1 MRKSRNK
8 DRDKVERQRRHRL
21 RSEDLYGTMLR
32 VMARKRLYLD
42 KKCSRE
48 SLAREL
54 MTNRTYVSRALNAR
68 GMNFARFVNSF
79 RAEHAIGLLARPDLA
94 AVPLEDIAEMS
105 GFPNVEQMN
114 GYVKKSAGLTAC
126 ALRKRLMGED

>member
-1 MRKSRNK
+1 M
-8 DRDKVERQRRHRL
+8 VERQRRHRL

-48 SLAREL
+48 GLAREL

-79 RAEHAIGLLARPDLA
+79 RAEHAIGLLARTDLA
-94 AVPLEDIAEMS
+94 AVPLEEIAEMS
-105 GFPNVEQMN
+105 GFSNVDRMN
-114 GYVKKSAGLTAC
+114 DYVKKSAGITAC
-126 ALRKRLMGED
+126 ALRKRLLGED

>member
-1 MRKSRNK
+1 MKRRQKNRG
-8 DRDKVERQRRHRL
+8 RVEKRRYHRIG
-21 RSEDLYGTMLR
+21 SEDLYVRMLR
-32 VMARKRLYLD
+32 VMARKRLYLN

-48 SLAREL
+48 GLAREL

-79 RAEHAIGLLARPDLA
+79 RAEHAIELLARFDMA

-105 GFPNVEQMN
+105 GFTSVDKMN
-114 GYVKKSAGLTAC
+114 EYVKKSAGLSAC
-126 ALRKRLMGED
+126 ALRKRLLEEN

>member
-1 MRKSRNK
+1 MKQRKK
-8 DRDKVERQRRHRL
+8 GRDSRRHRL
-21 RSEDLYGTMLR
+21 GSGELYVSLMRLMTQQ
-32 VMARKRLYLD
+32 RLYLD
-42 KKCSRE
+42 KGCSRTGV
-48 SLAREL
+48 AREL